1 MVMVLIGG
9 SLKDS
14 IYHEMK
20 NLFTTKYKICS
31 QFTLVTKVASLNR
44 KNHLISYASSI
55 ILQMNSKVGKP
66 IWQVPIRNPHLQ
78 KKTIAICAIAVS
90 KNAGGYALGFVGTI
104 NNKLSKVYNETK
116 MKKKRNQFNEQLLSS
131 ILMNWLK
138 CIYQTNGRKYLPEI
152 LVFYREGLNPSDA
165 SKNVKL

>member
-66 IWQVPIRNPHLQ
+66 IW
-78 KKTIAICAIAVS
+78 
-90 KNAGGYALGFVGTI
+90 
-104 NNKLSKVYNETK
+104 
-116 MKKKRNQFNEQLLSS
+116 
-131 ILMNWLK
+131 
-138 CIYQTNGRKYLPEI
+138 
-152 LVFYREGLNPSDA
+152 
-165 SKNVKL
+165 